1 MAEDVML
8 SLTAQ
13 IVSAHVARNT
23 ADAADLPKLINDV
36 HRALATAGEPVVP
49 PRGEPAVPVRQSVK
63 ADHLVCLE
71 CGQKFSM
78 LKRHLKTD
86 HRLTPEEYRQKWELP
101 GSYPLV
107 APDYAKMRSGLAKKD
122 RPRAA
127 AGQGSAEGSQA
138 RCSLSPG
145 APALCFE

>member
-23 ADAADLPKLINDV
+23 ADTADLPKLINDV

-71 CGQKFSM
+71 CGQKFSV
-78 LKRHLKTD
+78 LKRHLRTD
-86 HRLTPEEYRQKWELP
+86 HQGRIPAKVGTSRVVSPRGAGLRQDALRI
-101 GSYPLV
+101 G
-107 APDYAKMRSGLAKKD
+107 KKD

-127 AGQGSAEGSQA
+127 AG
-138 RCSLSPG
+138 
-145 APALCFE
+145 

>member
-1 MAEDVML
+1 MGEGRQFMAEDVML

-23 ADAADLPKLINDV
+23 ADTADLPKLISDV

-71 CGQKFSM
+71 CGQKFSV
-78 LKRHLKTD
+78 LKRHLRTD
-86 HRLTPEEYRQKWELP
+86 HQLTPEEYRQKWELP

-107 APDYAKMRSGLAKKD
+107 APDYAKMRSGLAKKIGLGRLPD
-122 RPRAA
+122 NT
-127 AGQGSAEGSQA
+127 GHKGSRRGA
-138 RCSLSPG
+138 R
-145 APALCFE
+145 